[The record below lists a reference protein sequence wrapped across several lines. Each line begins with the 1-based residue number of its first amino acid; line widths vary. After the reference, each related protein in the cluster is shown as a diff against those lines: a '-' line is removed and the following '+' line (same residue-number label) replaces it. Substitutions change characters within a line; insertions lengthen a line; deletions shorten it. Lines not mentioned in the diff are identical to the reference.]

1 MEVKG
6 NSGVVCMGRIS
17 PLQDLVIQHH
27 LNYMVGVNGP
37 VSGVERLSE
46 AFPHYSGP
54 SLLAK

>member
-1 MEVKG
+1 
-6 NSGVVCMGRIS
+6 MGRIF

-46 AFPHYSGP
+46 AFPRYSGP